1 MLKKAA
7 QQGRSKR
14 RGDAYFVRYG
24 EPLRE
29 ARTPLEACF
38 SILLLLA
45 LAGCVPSPSSVEAI
59 RKDSVKEMWNV
70 IIWSVSTRAGS
81 PTNSTSTAR
90 GLPSLSAEAPKAPP
104 TMLVHCMGYRRSTQC
119 GIAVWQPRDLEW
131 NRHLST
137 LPPREDNK
145 DPRNVRRL
153 GIERLR
159 SIQHAHPS
167 DSRTHSRPA

>member
-1 MLKKAA
+1 MVSHIVMRTPSVRKALLEALAGCGKTMLARENFDGPTCGTTAKHSRRMLKKAA

-59 RKDSVKEMWNV
+59 REDSVNAMWNG
-70 IIWSVSTRAGS
+70 IIWSVRTRRDWRTSNISTVRVR
-81 PTNSTSTAR
+81 PLR
-90 GLPSLSAEAPKAPP
+90 SAQAPKARA
-104 TMLVHCMGYRRSTQC
+104 TTLVHCMEYRASTQSGYLPGSQ
-119 GIAVWQPRDLEW
+119 GI
-131 NRHLST
+131 
-137 LPPREDNK
+137 
-145 DPRNVRRL
+145 
-153 GIERLR
+153 
-159 SIQHAHPS
+159 
-167 DSRTHSRPA
+167 